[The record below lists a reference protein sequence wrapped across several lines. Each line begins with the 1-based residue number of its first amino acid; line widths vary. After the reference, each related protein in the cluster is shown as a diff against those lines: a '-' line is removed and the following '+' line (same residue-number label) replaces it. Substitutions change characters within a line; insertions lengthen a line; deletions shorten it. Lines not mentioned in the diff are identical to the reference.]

1 MRQLLA
7 RNRFLLAFSLLSS
20 IMGTSVGVAK
30 VTTSL
35 YAVRLGAHEALLGL
49 IAGSQSIGVL
59 IMSLPLGLMVE
70 RHGPARVFTLGTLVA
85 GGLYVILPLVAS
97 ADFLLACT
105 TAIGFFMPFR
115 FVALNTVFLEQ
126 LLSLGDAKA
135 GWYRGT
141 HMAGM
146 FLIGPM
152 LAAGMVERF
161 SFAGTYQWIAAAFA
175 LTILLSPIVFGPYA
189 ARQAAVGPLR
199 WRDVSARLALVG
211 RDPELRR
218 ACIVECAAQSIN
230 AFYTFFIVV
239 IAVTS
244 LGLAKADAAG
254 LVAAQGFS
262 YVFSLIALGGLA
274 TRLGPGRVA
283 VTSCTLIVVAL
294 LALGTG
300 RQIPA
305 LWLGGMLL
313 GLGLGL
319 LQIMNLMSF
328 ARIGARIGRGS
339 VAGVNAL
346 VGPAGSFAGSLL
358 GGALGRSL
366 GLQSVFLVFVP
377 MVVVLGWQL
386 GQPVQEVALEA

>member
-7 RNRFLLAFSLLSS
+7 RNRFLFAFSLLSS
-20 IMGTSVGVAK
+20 IMGTSVGIAK

-49 IAGSQSIGVL
+49 IASSQSIGVL

-85 GGLYVILPLVAS
+85 GVLYLVLPLVAT

-152 LAAGMVERF
+152 LAAGMIERF
-161 SFAGTYQWIAAAFA
+161 SFAGTYWWIAAAFA

-189 ARQAAVGPLR
+189 ARQVAVGPLR
-199 WRDVSARLALVG
+199 WTDLSARLGLIG

-218 ACIVECAAQSIN
+218 ACLVECAAQSIN
-230 AFYTFFIVV
+230 AFYSFFIVV

-244 LGLAKADAAG
+244 LGLARGDAAG
-254 LVAAQGFS
+254 LVAAQGGP
-262 YVFSLIALGGLA
+262 VGLA
-274 TRLGPGRVA
+274 TR
-283 VTSCTLIVVAL
+283 
-294 LALGTG
+294 
-300 RQIPA
+300 
-305 LWLGGMLL
+305 
-313 GLGLGL
+313 
-319 LQIMNLMSF
+319 
-328 ARIGARIGRGS
+328 
-339 VAGVNAL
+339 
-346 VGPAGSFAGSLL
+346 PAGAGGRAGSLS
-358 GGALGRSL
+358 SL
-366 GLQSVFLVFVP
+366 
-377 MVVVLGWQL
+377 
-386 GQPVQEVALEA
+386 LEHRLF